1 MCFVLAGSLLG
12 FLRWNFHPATIFV
25 GTSGVMVI
33 GYSLAVLSIL
43 GTAKVAVAL
52 LVLGVPIIDTFWNI
66 VRRLATGSSP
76 FTPDRGHVHHRLLD
90 AGMTQTQVV
99 LVIYGLTVVL
109 AVLSFVLSGAGQLYA
124 FLGVVVASGVL
135 LLLVTR
141 RSLVMDDFRAE
152 SYEPDERP
160 AEAPPKAPAQPQ
172 LDSKANQVEVAPEGP
187 LRPH

>member
-1 MCFVLAGSLLG
+1 
-12 FLRWNFHPATIFV
+12 
-25 GTSGVMVI
+25 
-33 GYSLAVLSIL
+33 
-43 GTAKVAVAL
+43 
-52 LVLGVPIIDTFWNI
+52 
-66 VRRLATGSSP
+66 
-76 FTPDRGHVHHRLLD
+76 
-90 AGMTQTQVV
+90 MTQTQVV

-152 SYEPDERP
+152 SYESDERP
-160 AEAPPKAPAQPQ
+160 AEVPPKAPAQSQ
-172 LDSKANQVEVAPEGP
+172 LDAKPSPVEVAPQGP